1 VYLITGAGGGTG
13 SISRRV
19 VQLLLDGGEQVRAM
33 VRRDDERADHLRA
46 IGAEVIVGDLTRAG
60 DIVDAMDGVRR
71 MFFNM
76 SVSPDYLRATTEVCA
91 VALDRGRLDVI
102 VNISQMTVS
111 QMTLTSTDESKQHR
125 LHWLAEHVLNW
136 SGLPV
141 IHVRP
146 TVFLDNPLFT
156 FLASP
161 TVRQRGALVLPF
173 GTSRTSPIAA
183 DDVARVVAALLRDP
197 GDRIGQVFELTG
209 PEVLDTSGLAAH
221 YTRALKR
228 PIAGED
234 IALDTWDREVLEP
247 LGLPEHLRQHLAT
260 MARLH
265 RDGRYDRAT
274 ADVEQITGVPAQ
286 TVEQYVAGNP
296 DLFY

>member
-1 VYLITGAGGGTG
+1 
-13 SISRRV
+13 
-19 VQLLLDGGEQVRAM
+19 
-33 VRRDDERADHLRA
+33 
-46 IGAEVIVGDLTRAG
+46 
-60 DIVDAMDGVRR
+60 
-71 MFFNM
+71 
-76 SVSPDYLRATTEVCA
+76 
-91 VALDRGRLDVI
+91 
-102 VNISQMTVS
+102 
-111 QMTLTSTDESKQHR
+111 
-125 LHWLAEHVLNW
+125 
-136 SGLPV
+136 
-141 IHVRP
+141 
-146 TVFLDNPLFT
+146 LFT

-161 TVRQRGALVLPF
+161 TVRERGALVLPF
-173 GTSRTSPIAA
+173 GTARTSPIAA

-209 PEVLDTSGLAAH
+209 PEVLDTSGLAAQ

-274 ADVEQITGVPAQ
+274 ADVEQITGLRAQ
-286 TVEQYVAGNP
+286 TVEQYVAANP